1 MSDPPSPDS
10 TPSFEGPSDDRLDS
24 WKEIAAYMRR
34 DVTTVQRWEKREAMP
49 VRRHVHDRLGSVYAF
64 KSDLDAWARSRSLA
78 LVAETAPAGPRPAEE
93 RPAGEAGI
101 VGDVKRDLQSVDG
114 TSAQAAAAPGTLRR
128 PQVLW
133 ALAAAGAVLVA
144 ALTIRQLRQSDP
156 TRENPLAVARFV
168 QLTDFGGIEQAA
180 AVSRDGRFAAFL
192 SDRDGQM
199 DVWVT
204 QVGTGQF
211 HNLTR
216 GGERELVNPSVRTLG
231 FSPDGTLVTFWT
243 RRPTGANQANIGI
256 WAAPVLGGQPRPYLD
271 GAAEFHWSGDGARL
285 VYHTP
290 GPGDPMYVRDSG
302 STSDARQIFSA
313 PPGLHSHF
321 LVWSPDQAFI
331 YFVQGAL
338 PDKMDIWRIR
348 PTGGTPERITNHD
361 SLVSHPVFL
370 NVRTLLYLASDSDG
384 SGPWIHSLDVDRRI
398 PRRVS
403 FGIDRYT
410 SLAASADGQRLVA
423 TVASPKGTLWRLP
436 ITPTRADT
444 SSAHRIPLTTGN
456 GSSPR
461 LGTGSLLYVSS
472 KGATDSIW
480 KLQGNRA
487 TELWSAPDTRIIGGP
502 AIARADGRIA
512 FSVRQNGQTVLY
524 VVDADGTNARIIT
537 RSLELR
543 GAPAWTP
550 DGQAIT
556 VAVVVDGIPRL
567 FNVPLDG
574 RSTTP
579 LVQEYSV
586 DPVWSPDGDVVVFS
600 GADIGT
606 TFEVKAVKADG
617 SAYRLPKVTLT
628 RGARHLSFMPGRL
641 LLVVLRGEIRH
652 KDLWLID
659 LVTGAERQLTDL
671 APDFDVRDFAISPDG
686 RDIVLEQVQ
695 EHSDIVLLE
704 VPRR

>member
-1 MSDPPSPDS
+1 
-10 TPSFEGPSDDRLDS
+10 
-24 WKEIAAYMRR
+24 
-34 DVTTVQRWEKREAMP
+34 
-49 VRRHVHDRLGSVYAF
+49 
-64 KSDLDAWARSRSLA
+64 
-78 LVAETAPAGPRPAEE
+78 
-93 RPAGEAGI
+93 
-101 VGDVKRDLQSVDG
+101 
-114 TSAQAAAAPGTLRR
+114 
-128 PQVLW
+128 
-133 ALAAAGAVLVA
+133 
-144 ALTIRQLRQSDP
+144 
-156 TRENPLAVARFV
+156 
-168 QLTDFGGIEQAA
+168 
-180 AVSRDGRFAAFL
+180 
-192 SDRDGQM
+192 
-199 DVWVT
+199 
-204 QVGTGQF
+204 
-211 HNLTR
+211 
-216 GGERELVNPSVRTLG
+216 
-231 FSPDGTLVTFWT
+231 
-243 RRPTGANQANIGI
+243 
-256 WAAPVLGGQPRPYLD
+256 
-271 GAAEFHWSGDGARL
+271 
-285 VYHTP
+285 
-290 GPGDPMYVRDSG
+290 MYVRDSG
-302 STSDARQIFSA
+302 NPSEAREIFSA

-370 NVRTLLYLASDSDG
+370 NARTLLYLASDSDG

-423 TVASPKGTLWRLP
+423 TLASPKGTLWRLP
-436 ITPTRADT
+436 ITGTRAET
-444 SSAHRIPLTTGN
+444 SSARRIPLTTGN

-461 LGTGSLLYVSS
+461 LGTGYLLYVSS

-480 KLQGNRA
+480 KLQGDRA

-502 AIARADGRIA
+502 AIARDDGRIA
-512 FSVRQNGQTVLY
+512 FSVRQNGQTMLY

-537 RSLELR
+537 RSLELQ

-550 DGQAIT
+550 DGQSIT

-617 SAYRLPKVTLT
+617 SAYRLPKLTLT
-628 RGARHLSFMPGRL
+628 RGARHLSFMPGRRS
-641 LLVVLRGEIRH
+641 LVVLRGEIRH

-659 LVTGAERQLTDL
+659 LETGAEHQLTDL

-686 RDIVLEQVQ
+686 HDIVLEQVQ